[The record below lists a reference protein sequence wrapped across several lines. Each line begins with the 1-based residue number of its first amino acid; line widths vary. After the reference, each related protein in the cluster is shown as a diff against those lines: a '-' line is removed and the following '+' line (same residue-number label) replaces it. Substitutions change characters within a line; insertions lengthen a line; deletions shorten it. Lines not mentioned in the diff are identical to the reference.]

1 MVSWTALRGLVKRK
15 AKMARARNP
24 DKTVVEEQAELV
36 ERKLSVSVGTFM
48 IMEWLEWLMRKPIT
62 SSEST

>member
-1 MVSWTALRGLVKRK
+1 MVSWMALRGLVKRN

-24 DKTVVEEQAELV
+24 DKTAAEEQAELV

-48 IMEWLEWLMRKPIT
+48 KME
-62 SSEST
+62 